1 LSATGGDQSVQAAK
15 AATATIPI
23 VATIAFDPVES
34 GLVVSM
40 NRPGVSLFSNA
51 LVAKR
56 AEMLHGTASI
66 IGFLANPS
74 NPSAKANAKAAEIA
88 ARALGQKIVVVN
100 ARHPVRLRDR
110 V

>member
-1 LSATGGDQSVQAAK
+1 MAA
-15 AATATIPI
+15 ARA
-23 VATIAFDPVES
+23 
-34 GLVVSM
+34 
-40 NRPGVSLFSNA
+40 N
-51 LVAKR
+51 R
-56 AEMLHGTASI
+56 AEMLHGTALI